1 MRASLE
7 IDEERLGCVECNIRK
22 EDQVHRMVDATLHK
36 FGRIDGLVNN
46 GGGKSLLW
54 LLLVLLSSSLLRWL

>member
-1 MRASLE
+1 MRTELGV
-7 IDEERLGCVECNIRK
+7 DEKRLGCVECNIRK

-46 GGGKSLLW
+46 GGGQ
-54 LLLVLLSSSLLRWL
+54 

>member
-1 MRASLE
+1 MRASLDV
-7 IDEERLGCVECNIRK
+7 DEERLGCVECNIRK